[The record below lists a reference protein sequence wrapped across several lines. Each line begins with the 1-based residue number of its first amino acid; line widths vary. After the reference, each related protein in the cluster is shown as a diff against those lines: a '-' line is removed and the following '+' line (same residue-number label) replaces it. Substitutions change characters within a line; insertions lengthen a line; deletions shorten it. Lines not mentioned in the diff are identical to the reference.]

1 MSRCPQRCSTCATEV
16 KEERW
21 ASVRERAAIQACHT
35 GHLPFADLD
44 LLDPPLLAFPHR
56 EALYE
61 DDWSSGRALEDELG
75 GEFHG
80 IHHLELSDEVV
91 EVGDRIYAT
100 TLHLPLP
107 IEEIRASQTTSQRL
121 AQAFATNSPPRVF
134 QDVSASSG
142 TTPSN

>member
-1 MSRCPQRCSTCATEV
+1 V
-16 KEERW
+16 KEERQ
-21 ASVRERAAIQACHT
+21 ASARERAAIRACRA

-56 EALYE
+56 EALYK
-61 DDWSSGRALEDELG
+61 DDRSNGRAPEDELR

-80 IHHLELSDEVV
+80 IHHLELPDEVV
-91 EVGDRIYAT
+91 EVGDQIYAT

-121 AQAFATNSPPRVF
+121 AQAFATNSPPWAF
-134 QDVSASSG
+134 
-142 TTPSN
+142 